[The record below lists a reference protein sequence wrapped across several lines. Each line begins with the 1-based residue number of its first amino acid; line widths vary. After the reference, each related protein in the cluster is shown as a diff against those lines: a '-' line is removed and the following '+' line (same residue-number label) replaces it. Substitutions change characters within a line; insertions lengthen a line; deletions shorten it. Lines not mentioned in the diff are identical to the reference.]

1 MAITNLERRIRFSV
15 LTPDEYDMVGNTYSH
30 RLLESLNG
38 NTEFTQILESK
49 LVGYIKPQAE
59 LKKDA
64 EKLSNS
70 SDSTIAN
77 FGKAVL
83 KFFASG
89 FKTIDELLLAISA
102 VLMVGGGT
110 LSACITL
117 IIGVLLF
124 AVTVIPFAALCGAL
138 DAQAKALGK
147 IIDNPKDANTK
158 KYATLSKNIRSQKTG
173 VKDIKELEKMVAVS
187 EALDEF
193 IEAPHE
199 DAVIENQCAIVRATR
214 ARRDAADLNEQSAI
228 TAMQIY
234 ENLAPTDMT
243 HKGIDFTDALLESA
257 DFGNDDGTQAFMA
270 FEQILNNE
278 CLCGPSLLKGLS
290 CIVTEMADQKSI
302 LRFLN
307 LYKTTAVYEF
317 THPAYSDFPLL
328 EATGAIIKFLE
339 KRCEGNTQM
348 LESINQT
355 NQLLAEII
363 DEAYDAV
370 KESEAAG
377 GAPMCAP
384 TSTTDTG
391 FNPDPFDIGSL
402 TPFPVAERRI
412 QRTLCEL
419 AMAETDDEIT
429 EALINLGRVTTVIN
443 EAYTIQESDGITC
456 IVEADIGKTAR
467 RASDKA
473 HQKFSK
479 SATKDKTSGVGAAIK
494 NTIDPMEKFIQKQYQ
509 TLKDKD
515 ANERRNIIMKGSA
528 LPKVLR
534 WVKRSIGLAVGAGIG
549 QIIPGAAIVT
559 GIVFIGYVC
568 TDKYLDAKE
577 RNKILKEL
585 EDEIQICNEKID
597 DSRGD
602 DNKQNKYELM
612 RIRNQLKRTSDKIR
626 FGLKYS

>member
-1 MAITNLERRIRFSV
+1 RRIRFSV
-15 LTPDEYDMVGNTYSH
+15 LTPDEYDMVGNAYSH
-30 RLLESLNG
+30 KLLESLDG
-38 NTEFTQILESK
+38 NAEFAQILESK
-49 LVGYIKPQAE
+49 FVGYIKPQAE

-64 EKLSNS
+64 EKLSKNS
-70 SDSTIAN
+70 DTTIAN
-77 FGKAVL
+77 LGKAIL

-102 VLMVGGGT
+102 VLMVGGVT
-110 LSACITL
+110 LSTCITL
-117 IIGVLLF
+117 IIGILLF

-147 IIDNPKDANTK
+147 VIDSPGDANTK
-158 KYATLSKNIRSQKTG
+158 KYAALSKNIRSQKSG

-187 EALDEF
+187 EALDAF
-193 IEAPHE
+193 IEVPHE

-214 ARRDAADLNEQSAI
+214 SRRDAADLDETNAV
-228 TAMQIY
+228 TMMQIY
-234 ENLAPTDMT
+234 ENLAPADMT
-243 HKGIDFTDALLESA
+243 LKGTTFADAMLESA
-257 DFGNDDGTQAFMA
+257 DFGDDDGTQAFMA

-278 CLCGPSLLKGLS
+278 CLCGTSLLKGLS
-290 CIVTEMADQKSI
+290 CIVTEVADQKSI

-307 LYKTTAVYEF
+307 LYKATAVYEF

-328 EATGAIIKFLE
+328 EETGATIRFLE
-339 KRCEGNTQM
+339 KRCEGNEQM

-377 GAPMCAP
+377 GAPVCAP
-384 TSTTDTG
+384 ASTTETG

-429 EALINLGRVTTVIN
+429 EALINLGRITSIIN
-443 EAYTIQESDGITC
+443 ESYTVQESDGAIC
-456 IVEADIGKTAR
+456 IIEADIGKAAR

-473 HQKFSK
+473 HQGFSK
-479 SATKDKTSGVGAAIK
+479 AATKDKAVGVGAAVK
-494 NTIDPMEKFIQKQYQ
+494 NTVDPMEKFIQKQYQ
-509 TLKDKD
+509 ILKEKD
-515 ANERRNIIMKGSA
+515 ANERRNVIMKGGA

-534 WVKRSIGLAVGAGIG
+534 WVKRSIGLAVGAAVG
-549 QIIPGAAIVT
+549 QVIPAAAVVT

-577 RNKILKEL
+577 RNKILREL

-602 DNKQNKYELM
+602 DNKQKKYELM
-612 RIRNQLKRTSDKIR
+612 RIRNQLNRTADKIR
-626 FGLKYS
+626 FGLKYA